1 MKFDWLKTLVISA
14 AVIIAGF
21 FIGNMHKIGKQ
32 YDRTVQVKGLSE
44 REVDADLAVWPINI
58 SLMANELNSLSLD
71 IEKQNKEVYNFFIS
85 QGFTEDE
92 LTKGSTN
99 ISDVRADRYNSN
111 AQYSEFRY
119 LAKSEFTV
127 RTDDLGKLQKAL
139 SESLELMSKGILLE
153 SKNTWRPIEYIFTGL
168 NELKPS
174 MIEEATKNAREV
186 AEKFA
191 RDSDS
196 EVGEI
201 RTARQGLFTI
211 NDRDENTPQIK
222 TIRVVTT
229 IDFQLE
235 D

>member
-1 MKFDWLKTLVISA
+1 MKIDWLKTLLFSA

-32 YDRTVQVKGLSE
+32 YDRSVQVKGLSE
-44 REVDADLAVWPINI
+44 REVEADLAVWPINI
-58 SLMANELNSLSLD
+58 SLAANDLNILSGD
-71 IEKQNKEVYNFFIS
+71 IEKQNNEVYDFFIA
-85 QGFTEDE
+85 QGFTEGE

-99 ISDVRADRYNSN
+99 ISDVQTDRYNSN
-111 AQYSEFRY
+111 AQYSPFRY

-127 RTDDLGKLQKAL
+127 RTNDLPKLQKAL
-139 SESLELMSKGILLE
+139 SESLILMSKGILLE

-168 NELKPS
+168 NDLKPS

-191 RDSDS
+191 RDSDAS
-196 EVGEI
+196 VGKI

-222 TIRVVTT
+222 TVRVVTT

>member
-1 MKFDWLKTLVISA
+1 MKIDWLKTLLFSA

-32 YDRTVQVKGLSE
+32 YDRSVQVKGLSE
-44 REVDADLAVWPINI
+44 REVEADLAVWPINI
-58 SLMANELNSLSLD
+58 SLAANDLNILSGD
-71 IEKQNKEVYNFFIS
+71 IQKQNNEVYDFFIA
-85 QGFTEDE
+85 QGFTEGE

-99 ISDVRADRYNSN
+99 ISDVQTDRYNSN
-111 AQYSEFRY
+111 AQYSPFRY

-127 RTDDLGKLQKAL
+127 RTNDLPKLQKAL
-139 SESLELMSKGILLE
+139 SESLILMSKGILLE

-168 NELKPS
+168 NDLKPS

-191 RDSDS
+191 RDSDAS
-196 EVGEI
+196 VGKI

-222 TIRVVTT
+222 TVRVVTT